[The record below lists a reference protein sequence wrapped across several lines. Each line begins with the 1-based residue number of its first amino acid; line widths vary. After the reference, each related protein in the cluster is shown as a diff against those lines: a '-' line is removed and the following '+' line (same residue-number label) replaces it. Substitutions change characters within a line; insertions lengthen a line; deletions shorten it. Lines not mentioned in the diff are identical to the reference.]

1 MFCEKGLCKFSKK
14 ITILKRCSSDKIWQ
28 FFVIKI
34 IKNWSTASVSFRNSW
49 KIPFHSSL
57 LDKWTVIAWPVFE
70 PVTLWIVGA
79 GTDLN
84 RIWDESSE
92 HVHPTVHGVKQL
104 IDMLSKLV
112 SKFIFLVSFFHLY
125 TEIFYI
131 ITQWSCSALGSLWE
145 SGDLDPKKFGA
156 LLMRRQVSN
165 NKPRWLLKE
174 EYSIRKTSPQILVKF
189 CVG

>member
-1 MFCEKGLCKFSKK
+1 MLVFEIREKYHF
-14 ITILKRCSSDKIWQ
+14 TP
-28 FFVIKI
+28 
-34 IKNWSTASVSFRNSW
+34 AY
-49 KIPFHSSL
+49 
-57 LDKWTVIAWPVFE
+57 WTVIAWPVFE

-131 ITQWSCSALGSLWE
+131 ITQWSCSASGSLWE
-145 SGDLDPKKFGA
+145 IYRIRTRG
-156 LLMRRQVSN
+156 
-165 NKPRWLLKE
+165 PR
-174 EYSIRKTSPQILVKF
+174 PQKVWCATNETPRI
-189 CVG
+189 